1 MKNAL
6 SSQDQKLLREQ
17 NVINQHEV
25 AYQVGDLYVAENI
38 LTGSKRP
45 IEVAG
50 LLTENGSR
58 RILKG

>member
-6 SSQDQKLLREQ
+6 SSQDQKILREQ
-17 NVINQHEV
+17 NVINQDEV

-38 LTGSKRP
+38 LNGNKRT
-45 IEVAG
+45 IEIAG

>member
-38 LTGSKRP
+38 LTGNKRP

-50 LLTENGSR
+50 MLTENGSR